1 MNLSAGS
8 VSKAIF
14 RKAGPKLQ
22 MICKQLVHNGLR
34 LEQGKIAVTNACGH
48 LRCKRVI
55 HAHLPVR
62 SAASHSPISPQE
74 MVEKIVT
81 TCVEKA
87 EEEGLHSISFPA
99 FGTGSAGF
107 SVANIAEPMFKGLKK
122 CGERKP
128 RSVEIIRIVILDQ
141 KLHQDFYDYF
151 CKFFNV
157 DTASQGSH
165 GILHSIGASL
175 KAALGFG
182 GKDGVYVELQPGG
195 GAPAGVLS
203 VRGPGSPVAVNITPS
218 TLPNPPN
225 PVAVFRIYAA
235 SKITADRIEQE
246 IRENVKQR
254 VTTAKIE
261 EEYIGYLIDDD
272 IKEIEAIGDDRGVV
286 IKIMQKINQITIS
299 GEQRCV
305 SHAQMKI
312 TSMLHDIEKAQ
323 SELQIYEWQSQDG
336 ETFESYPPEANARL
350 ERAFKRGIPAIEMA
364 IDDIEV
370 IIDLKNCEE
379 ISKTTGFRRTVKRV
393 KKMQVGKLHSFC
405 LLSWLDECFF
415 VFLT

>member
-1 MNLSAGS
+1 MNLSAGG
-8 VSKAIF
+8 VSKAIS

-22 MICKQLVHNGLR
+22 MICKQLVDNGLR
-34 LEQGKIAVTNACGH
+34 LEQGKIAVTNACGQ
-48 LRCKRVI
+48 LRCKRII

-62 SAASHSPISPQE
+62 SAASHAPISPQK

-81 TCVEKA
+81 ACVGKA
-87 EEEGLHSISFPA
+87 EEEGLRSISFPA
-99 FGTGSAGF
+99 FGIGAAGY
-107 SVANIAEPMFKGLKK
+107 SIADMAEPMLSVLQKFGQKNPK
-122 CGERKP
+122 
-128 RSVEIIRIVILDQ
+128 SVEIIRIVILDQ

-151 CKFFNV
+151 CKFFNI

-175 KAALGFG
+175 KATLGFG

-195 GAPAGVLS
+195 GASTGVLS

-218 TLPNPPN
+218 ALPN

-235 SKITADRIEQE
+235 SKITVDQIEQE

-272 IKEIEAIGDDRGVV
+272 IKEIEAIGDGHGVV
-286 IKIMQKINQITIS
+286 IKIMQKIKQITIS

-323 SELQIYEWQSQDG
+323 SELQIYEWQSQDD

-350 ERAFKRGIPAIEMA
+350 ERAFKKGIPAIEMA

-370 IIDLKNCEE
+370 IIDLKKYEE
-379 ISKTTGFRRTVKRV
+379 ISKTTGFRRGVKRV

-415 VFLT
+415 LFLT